1 MFKNESSIKKSKIV
15 WTVNHCFI
23 KREKM
28 VVRIFKIHEQTQIIM
43 TADTYKNKPGFGKN
57 HKVSNI
63 LVCII
68 VSCLKF

>member
-1 MFKNESSIKKSKIV
+1 
-15 WTVNHCFI
+15 
-23 KREKM
+23 M